1 MSELNFAGSDMVG
14 LMSKKIGDV
23 VVQATLSETY
33 DDSLKIT
40 THPVESGP
48 YGKSAISDH
57 AYKLPLGLT
66 MKCGWSNASYEA
78 LLGAQAMDVTNGK
91 AAADDY
97 ATAVYSQLLSL
108 QESREPIEVVSS
120 RRRYSSMLI
129 EKLSVEH
136 SRETSG
142 AVVVTVTFR
151 EVIVVQTRST
161 SLPPYAHHKEK
172 EKTADTQ
179 RLGTKSSKP
188 AAPPSGGSLHW
199 T

>member
-1 MSELNFAGSDMVG
+1 MSDLNFAGSDMVG
-14 LMSKKIGDV
+14 LISKKIGDI
-23 VVQATLSETY
+23 VVQATLSESY
-33 DDSLKIT
+33 EDALKIT

-57 AYKLPLGLT
+57 AFKQPLTLT

-78 LLGAQAMDVTNGK
+78 LLGAQAMDVANGK
-91 AAADDY
+91 AAADDF

-142 AVVVTVTFR
+142 AVVVAVTFR

-161 SLPPYAHHKEK
+161 SLPPYAHQKEK
-172 EKTADTQ
+172 DKTADTQ

-188 AAPPSGGSLHW
+188 AVPPSGGSLHW